1 MDHTTTRPT
10 RVLVVDDDA
19 AIREFLRDLLDLEGY
34 DVEEAVNGAEAVER
48 VRANPP
54 SAVLMDL
61 MMPVLSGAEATAR
74 LKNDPS
80 TARIPILAMS
90 AGRNL
95 ATMSATIPADGF
107 VAKPFDLPL
116 LITALEKHTRAL
128 LS

>member
-1 MDHTTTRPT
+1 MNKPSSGSP

-19 AIREFLRDLLDLEGY
+19 AIREFLCDLLGSEGY
-34 DVEEAVNGAEAVER
+34 EVDEAANGAEAVER

-74 LKNDPS
+74 LKNDPA

-95 ATMSATIPADGF
+95 AAMATGVPADGF
-107 VAKPFDLPL
+107 VSKPFDLSL
-116 LITALEKHTRAL
+116 LVSTLAAHTRAV
-128 LS
+128 

>member
-1 MDHTTTRPT
+1 MNEPSSGSP
-10 RVLVVDDDA
+10 RVLVVDDDD
-19 AIREFLRDLLDLEGY
+19 AIREFLRDLLGSEGY
-34 DVEEAVNGAEAVER
+34 EVDEAANGAEAVER

-74 LKNDPS
+74 LKNDPA

-95 ATMSATIPADGF
+95 AAMATGVPADGF
-107 VAKPFDLPL
+107 VSKPFDLSL
-116 LITALEKHTRAL
+116 LVSTLAAHTRAV
-128 LS
+128 